1 MPNPFQFIPSSVLKS
16 VLEHEA
22 VDDVAL
28 GSPARNTELIVFLK
42 ADHPI
47 CKRLAPRRLGGG
59 RFIINHYANG
69 VRFNWKDTELNF
81 QHTEFVGQH
90 AGITAIQAEMYENI
104 VDAAIDIINPPRPSR
119 PFLGDIFLTQEN
131 FRRLHDHT
139 DVVGYGVSHMDGRT
153 SVAIMLKAESRY
165 GSFFLKDRTTFEIL
179 FDATSV
185 CFRWY
190 DPNGVANWDS
200 ISATASLNVAELNSI
215 LGQPVAHMEKLLQY
229 GVRAVEIEKD
239 HDQKIANRRR
249 AAFRAQFTSA
259 ANE

>member
-47 CKRLAPRRLGGG
+47 CKRLATRRLGGG

-119 PFLGDIFLTQEN
+119 PFLGDIFLTQED

-200 ISATASLNVAELNSI
+200 ISATAPPNVAELNSI

-239 HDQKIANRRR
+239 HDQRIANRRR